1 MRDVVGDRRK
11 VFAAALQPISSL
23 KRDAGRLADFTP
35 IHGSAKKAAARKM
48 NGGRIFSGLDFYTK
62 CHSSLA
68 AFSLRVR
75 FYTTFLHR
83 VFSPLIRV
91 IIVHN
96 LAIVTFCRVSGLS
109 PFMGD
114 TDLETMAN
122 VTIAEYDY
130 EDEAFDNVSKE
141 AKDFIDRLLVK
152 EQP

>member
-1 MRDVVGDRRK
+1 MSHR
-11 VFAAALQPISSL
+11 P
-23 KRDAGRLADFTP
+23 
-35 IHGSAKKAAARKM
+35 AAR
-48 NGGRIFSGLDFYTK
+48 
-62 CHSSLA
+62 
-68 AFSLRVR
+68 LRVR
-75 FYTTFLHR
+75 FYTTFLP
-83 VFSPLIRV
+83 VFFFLFIAD
-91 IIVHN
+91 N
-96 LAIVTFCRVSGLS
+96 LVIVTFCRVSGLS

>member
-1 MRDVVGDRRK
+1 MRDDVGDTK
-11 VFAAALQPISSL
+11 VFAAAQPICSP
-23 KRDAGRLADFTP
+23 KQHAGRLADFTP
-35 IHGSAKKAAARKM
+35 IHGSAEKATARKM
-48 NGGRIFSGLDFYTK
+48 NGRRIFSGLDFYTK

-75 FYTTFLHR
+75 FYTTFLPR
-83 VFSPLIRV
+83 VFFLFIRV
-91 IIVHN
+91 IIMHN
-96 LAIVTFCRVSGLS
+96 LLNIVTFLSVSGLS